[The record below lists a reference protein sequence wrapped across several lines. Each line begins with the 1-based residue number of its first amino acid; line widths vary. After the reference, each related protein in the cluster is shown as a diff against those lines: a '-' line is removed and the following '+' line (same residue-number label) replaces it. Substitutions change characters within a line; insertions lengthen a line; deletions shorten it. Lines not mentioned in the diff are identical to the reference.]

1 MRERG
6 WTALAFPT
14 NMELLAVLLQ
24 RGSPMNHHFG
34 LRAAVFSLGVFLTL
48 PAAAQMEIKLGHVL
62 GESHSW
68 HVAAAGFAREVAEK
82 TGGRVKINVYPSS
95 QLGSEKDMI
104 EGLQIGSQQAG
115 LIGSGSFQP
124 IEPKLGIVELP
135 YAWPT
140 REHAYRAFD
149 GELGAALAKL
159 LDAKNIVTLAW
170 WENGFRHITTKGD
183 PVRTP
188 ADLKGLKI
196 RVTPDKMRLDTFR
209 ALGAEPAPL
218 AFGELYSALQ
228 QGVFQAQENPL
239 AIIYSSSFFEVQKSA
254 SLTGHVWGAA
264 CLVFSKAAWNRIAPA
279 DQQAVRASAVE
290 WGTKQRKMIADSE
303 ADLAKKL
310 QEKGMTVVEVDK
322 APFVAAVQ
330 PVWKEFG
337 AQFGPELMG
346 LLDKYRR

>member
-1 MRERG
+1 
-6 WTALAFPT
+6 
-14 NMELLAVLLQ
+14 
-24 RGSPMNHHFG
+24 
-34 LRAAVFSLGVFLTL
+34 LTL

-239 AIIYSSSFFEVQKSA
+239 AIIYSSSFFEVQKST

-264 CLVFSKAAWNRIAPA
+264 CLVSRRRLGTGSRRRISRPSAPA
-279 DQQAVRASAVE
+279 PSSGARSSA
-290 WGTKQRKMIADSE
+290 R
-303 ADLAKKL
+303 
-310 QEKGMTVVEVDK
+310 
-322 APFVAAVQ
+322 
-330 PVWKEFG
+330 
-337 AQFGPELMG
+337 
-346 LLDKYRR
+346 

>member
-1 MRERG
+1 MRH
-6 WTALAFPT
+6 
-14 NMELLAVLLQ
+14 
-24 RGSPMNHHFG
+24 SFG
-34 LRAAVFSLGVFLTL
+34 LRAALIVAGSFMAF
-48 PAAAQMEIKLGHVL
+48 PATAQVDIKLGHVL

-68 HVAAAGFAREVAEK
+68 HVAASGFARDVAEK
-82 TGGRVKINVYPSS
+82 TGGRVKINIYPSS

-124 IEPKLGIVELP
+124 IEPRLGIVELP
-135 YAWPT
+135 YAWAT

-149 GELGAALAKL
+149 GDLGVALAKL

-170 WENGFRHITTKGD
+170 WENGFRHITTRGD

-188 ADLKGLKI
+188 SDLKGLKI

-264 CLVFSKAAWNRIAPA
+264 CLVFAKSAWSRVSPT
-279 DQQAVRASAVE
+279 DQQIIRASAVE
-290 WGTKQRKMIADSE
+290 WGTKQRKMIADSD

-310 QEKGMTVVEVDK
+310 HEKGMNVVEVDK

-346 LLDKYRR
+346 LLEKYRQ

>member
-1 MRERG
+1 MISR
-6 WTALAFPT
+6 
-14 NMELLAVLLQ
+14 LLAGAILAACFVPHAQ
-24 RGSPMNHHFG
+24 AQVE
-34 LRAAVFSLGVFLTL
+34 LR
-48 PAAAQMEIKLGHVL
+48 LGHVL
-62 GESHSW
+62 AESHSW
-68 HVAAAGFAREVAEK
+68 HVAATGFAKDVADK
-82 TGGRVKINVYPSS
+82 TGGRVKITVFPSS
-95 QLGSEKDMI
+95 QLGSEKDMV

-124 IEPKLGIVELP
+124 IEPKMGIVELP

-149 GELGAALAKL
+149 GELGGALAKL
-159 LDAKNIVTLAW
+159 LEARGIVTLAW
-170 WENGFRHITTKGD
+170 WENGFRHITTRGE
-183 PVRTP
+183 PVRAP

-228 QGVFQAQENPL
+228 QGVFDAQENPL
-239 AIIYSSSFFEVQKSA
+239 AIIWSASFFEVQKSV

-264 CLVFSKAAWNRIAPA
+264 CLVVSRQAWNRISAA
-279 DQQAVRASAVE
+279 DQEVIRAAARD
-290 WGTKQRKMIADSE
+290 WGTKQRQMIAESE
-303 ADLAKKL
+303 GDLAKKL
-310 QEKGMTVVEVDK
+310 EGKGMRVVEVEK
-322 APFVAAVQ
+322 APFVTAVQ

-346 LLDKYRR
+346 LLDKYRK

>member
-1 MRERG
+1 MMQHLRLLG
-6 WTALAFPT
+6 LAAG
-14 NMELLAVLLQ
+14 MSMLASLQ
-24 RGSPMNHHFG
+24 P
-34 LRAAVFSLGVFLTL
+34 V
-48 PAAAQMEIKLGHVL
+48 AAQTEMKLGHVL
-62 GESHSW
+62 AESHSW
-68 HVAAAGFAREVAEK
+68 HVAATGFAKDVAEK
-82 TGGRVKINVYPSS
+82 TSGRVKISIFPSG
-95 QLGSEKDMI
+95 QLGTEKDMV

-124 IEPKLGIVELP
+124 IEPKMGLVELP

-149 GELGAALAKL
+149 GELGAALGKL
-159 LDAKNIVTLAW
+159 LESRNIIVLAW

-239 AIIYSSSFFEVQKSA
+239 PVIWSASFFEVQKSV

-264 CLVFSKAAWNRIAPA
+264 CLVFSKAAWSRISAA
-279 DQQAVRASAVE
+279 DQEVVRAAAQE
-290 WGTKQRKMIADSE
+290 WGAKQRKMIADSE
-303 ADLAKKL
+303 ADLAKRL
-310 QEKGMTVVEVDK
+310 QDKGMTVVEVEK
-322 APFVAAVQ
+322 APFVTAVQ

-337 AQFGPELMG
+337 AQYGPEFMG
-346 LLDKYRR
+346 LLEKYRK

>member
-1 MRERG
+1 
-6 WTALAFPT
+6 
-14 NMELLAVLLQ
+14 
-24 RGSPMNHHFG
+24 
-34 LRAAVFSLGVFLTL
+34 
-48 PAAAQMEIKLGHVL
+48 
-62 GESHSW
+62 
-68 HVAAAGFAREVAEK
+68 
-82 TGGRVKINVYPSS
+82 VKINVYPSS

-124 IEPKLGIVELP
+124 IEPKLGMVELP

-159 LDAKNIVTLAW
+159 LEAKNIVTLAW

-228 QGVFQAQENPL
+228 QGAFQAQENPL
-239 AIIYSSSFFEVQKSA
+239 AIIYSSSFFEVQKSV

-264 CLVFSKAAWNRIAPA
+264 CLVFSKPAWNRIAPA
-279 DQQAVRASAVE
+279 DQQVIRASAVE

-310 QEKGMTVVEVDK
+310 QEKGMTVVEVEK

-337 AQFGPELMG
+337 AQFGPELSVPRNTKG
-346 LLDKYRR
+346 VSLQFW

>member
-1 MRERG
+1 
-6 WTALAFPT
+6 
-14 NMELLAVLLQ
+14 
-24 RGSPMNHHFG
+24 MNYPFA
-34 LRAAVFSLGVFLTL
+34 LRAALIALGAYLTY
-48 PAAAQMEIKLGHVL
+48 PAAAQVEIKLGHVL
-62 GESHSW
+62 SESHSW
-68 HVAAAGFAREVAEK
+68 HVAAASFAEDVAEK
-82 TGGRVKINVYPSS
+82 TAGRVKINVYPSS

-170 WENGFRHITTKGD
+170 WENGFRHITTKSE
-183 PVRTP
+183 PIRTP
-188 ADLKGLKI
+188 ADLRGLKI

-264 CLVFSKAAWNRIAPA
+264 CLVFAKTAWSRISPA
-279 DQQAVRASAVE
+279 DQQAIRASAIE

-303 ADLAKKL
+303 ADLANKL
-310 QEKGMTVVEVDK
+310 QEKGMTVIDVNK
-322 APFVAAVQ
+322 APFVTAVQ

>member
-1 MRERG
+1 
-6 WTALAFPT
+6 
-14 NMELLAVLLQ
+14 
-24 RGSPMNHHFG
+24 MNHRFCI
-34 LRAAVFSLGVFLTL
+34 RSAFVALGVSLAL
-48 PAAAQMEIKLGHVL
+48 PASAQVEIKLGHVL

-68 HVAAAGFAREVAEK
+68 HVAASGFAREVAEK
-82 TGGRVKINVYPSS
+82 TGGRVKINVYPSG
-95 QLGSEKDMI
+95 QLGSEKDMV

-149 GELGAALAKL
+149 GELGAALANL
-159 LDAKNIVTLAW
+159 LEAKNIITLAW
-170 WENGFRHITTKGD
+170 WENGFRHITTKGE

-239 AIIYSSSFFEVQKSA
+239 AIIFSSSFFEVQKSA
-254 SLTGHVWGAA
+254 ALTGHVWGAA
-264 CLVFSKAAWNRIAPA
+264 CLVISKAAWARISAA
-279 DQQAVRASAVE
+279 DQQAIRTAAVE
-290 WGTKQRKMIADSE
+290 WGTKQRKMIADGE

-310 QEKGMTVVEVDK
+310 QEKGMTVVEVEK

>member
-1 MRERG
+1 MSHRLG
-6 WTALAFPT
+6 
-14 NMELLAVLLQ
+14 V
-24 RGSPMNHHFG
+24 
-34 LRAAVFSLGVFLTL
+34 RAALIALVALLNL
-48 PAAAQMEIKLGHVL
+48 PASAQVEIKLGHVL

-82 TGGRVKINVYPSS
+82 TAGRVRINVFPSS

-135 YAWPT
+135 YAWQT

-149 GELGAALAKL
+149 GDLGAALAKL
-159 LDAKNIVTLAW
+159 LEAKNVVTLAW

-264 CLVFSKAAWNRIAPA
+264 CLVFSKIAWNRLTPG
-279 DQQAVRASAVE
+279 DQQSIRASAVE

-303 ADLAKKL
+303 TDLAQKL
-310 QEKGMTVVEVDK
+310 QEKGMNVVEVDK

-330 PVWKEFG
+330 PVWKDFG
-337 AQFGPELMG
+337 TQFGPELMG